1 MEPSINE
8 IEVYNALEIT
18 KNEGQMEK
26 EVTDITKMT
35 PKEIEA
41 YLEEQKSI
49 QKKEKEKAYHKFT
62 DERDSFINYTVDQF
76 SKIHRELKT
85 LKEVAI
91 TKANEYYDRMY
102 ALKDKKPKEVKS
114 FQLVDKAN
122 KFKITIERAERFKFT
137 EEATVHIHSIKD
149 IFKSKFE
156 SRHKGFYSV
165 LDGILMR
172 NSKGEYDAKL
182 LAKARQQIK
191 KLGDTELI
199 KEFEAL
205 EQCQIVESASTYVRA
220 YAKNQNGKWED
231 INVQFSSL

>member
-1 MEPSINE
+1 MEININE
-8 IEVYNALEIT
+8 IEVNNPITIT
-18 KNEGQMEK
+18 KNGEQMETK
-26 EVTDITKMT
+26 VTDITQMS

-41 YLEEQKSI
+41 YLDEKKSI
-49 QKKEKEKAYHKFT
+49 QKKEKEKAYNRFVT
-62 DERDSFINYTVDQF
+62 ERDEFIYSTNAKFLSLHD
-76 SKIHRELKT
+76 ELKS
-85 LKEVAI
+85 LKETAI
-91 TKANEYYDRMY
+91 KKANEYYDRMY

-137 EEATVHIHSIKD
+137 EEATVHIHAIKD
-149 IFKSKFE
+149 LFKNKFE

-191 KLGDTELI
+191 KLGDQELSN
-199 KEFEAL
+199 EFEAL

-220 YAKNQNGKWED
+220 YAKNKNGKWED